1 MKVLHFFPP
10 IYVMLEGDSSSSDT
24 KHFVITYCAKTKLFT
39 KCD

>member
-1 MKVLHFFPP
+1 MKVLHFFPYM
-10 IYVMLEGDSSSSDT
+10 IEGESSADS